1 MLGPHRKLQ
10 FCWFFVFSG
19 ETAVCTKR
27 MINITN
33 AIENVLVLLY
43 GVFSVHIEVFSNK
56 LGIYI
61 TKQILE
67 RQLTGKKKNQT
78 VSLYND
84 NRGRSI
90 LSYSI
95 A

>member
-1 MLGPHRKLQ
+1 M
-10 FCWFFVFSG
+10 
-19 ETAVCTKR
+19 
-27 MINITN
+27 
-33 AIENVLVLLY
+33 
-43 GVFSVHIEVFSNK
+43 HIEVFSNK

-67 RQLTGKKKNQT
+67 RQLTEKKNLT